1 MPAMPAPSG
10 VNNIFALLDD
20 DDNENDD
27 GFTVVSKAAKPAA
40 KPAKAEEAKT
50 QAPRERK
57 QKTERPPRGE
67 KGGPRRDRAYD
78 GEDKPSKPESDE
90 GRKGGKGRD
99 RAGKGGKKGGRREFD
114 RHSGSGRGKGSSRD
128 GAGKFNWGEKTD
140 GAQEQTGDVADN
152 ENKAPADAP
161 PVEIEEEEEDNSM
174 SFDEYMKA
182 KAEKKTVGGKL
193 EIRKVEDKKEGFEY
207 KRGGDG
213 SEDAMA
219 GIVFNDSYDGKNK
232 NHDDKEA
239 REGWV
244 VADAILN
251 MKFVDPN
258 AGKGGDGRKGGKKGG
273 RTDRSNDRGGRGK
286 GQSRPQQGKI
296 ELSDTQAF
304 PSLG

>member
-1 MPAMPAPSG
+1 MPVPSG
-10 VNNIFALLDD
+10 VNNIFSLLDE

-27 GFTVVSKAAKPAA
+27 GFTVVAKTAKPAA

-50 QAPRERK
+50 QPRERK
-57 QKTERPPRGE
+57 SKTERPPRGE
-67 KGGPRRDRAYD
+67 KGGDRRGPRVYD
-78 GEDKPSKPESDE
+78 GEDKPTKPESEE

-99 RAGKGGKKGGRREFD
+99 RGSKGGKKGGRREYD
-114 RHSGSGRGKGSSRD
+114 RHSGTGRGKGSSRE

-140 GAQEQTGDVADN
+140 GAQEQIADAADN

-161 PVEIEEEEEDNSM
+161 PVEVEEEEEDNSM

-182 KAEKKTVGGKL
+182 KAGKKTVGGAL
-193 EIRKVEDKKEGFEY
+193 NLRKIEESEGPTGVEY
-207 KRGGDG
+207 KRDGDG
-213 SEDAMA
+213 RDDAMA
-219 GIVFNDSYDGKNK
+219 GIVFNDSYDGKVK
-232 NHDDKEA
+232 NHDEKEE

-273 RTDRSNDRGGRGK
+273 RNDRSNDRGGRGK
-286 GQSRPQQGKI
+286 GQSRPHQGKI

>member
-1 MPAMPAPSG
+1 MPAPSG

-27 GFTVVSKAAKPAA
+27 GFTVVSKTAKPAA

-50 QAPRERK
+50 QAPRDRK
-57 QKTERPPRGE
+57 QKTERAPRGE
-67 KGGPRRDRAYD
+67 KGGSRRDY
-78 GEDKPSKPESDE
+78 EDKPTKPESDE

-114 RHSGSGRGKGSSRD
+114 RHSQTGRGKGSSRE

-140 GAQEQTGDVADN
+140 GAQEQTGDAAEN
-152 ENKAPADAP
+152 ENKVVDAP
-161 PVEIEEEEEDNSM
+161 PVDIEEEEDNSV
-174 SFDEYMKA
+174 SFDDYMKA
-182 KAEKKTVGGKL
+182 KAAKAPIGGKL
-193 EIRKVEDKKEGFEY
+193 EIRKVDDKQEGFEY

-213 SEDAMA
+213 GEDAMA
-219 GIVFNDSYDGKNK
+219 GILFNDSYDGKNK
-232 NHDDKEA
+232 NHDDKEE

-244 VADAILN
+244 VADAVLN

-258 AGKGGDGRKGGKKGG
+258 AGKGKDSGKGGKKGG
-273 RTDRSNDRGGRGK
+273 ARNDRSNDRGGRGGSK
-286 GQSRPQQGKI
+286 GGQTQTRPQQGKI

>member
-1 MPAMPAPSG
+1 VAK
-10 VNNIFALLDD
+10 
-20 DDNENDD
+20 
-27 GFTVVSKAAKPAA
+27 TTKPAA
-40 KPAKAEEAKT
+40 KSSKAEEAKT

-67 KGGPRRDRAYD
+67 KGGNRRDRGYD
-78 GEDKPSKPESDE
+78 GEDKPSKPESEE

-99 RAGKGGKKGGRREFD
+99 RGSKGGKKGGRREYD
-114 RHSGSGRGKGSSRD
+114 RHSGTGRGKGSSRD

-140 GAQEQTGDVADN
+140 GAQEQIADAADN

-161 PVEIEEEEEDNSM
+161 PVEVEEEEEDNSM

-182 KAEKKTVGGKL
+182 KAEKKTVGGTL
-193 EIRKVEDKKEGFEY
+193 NLRKIDASEGPTGVEY
-207 KRGGDG
+207 KRDGDG
-213 SEDAMA
+213 RDDAMA
-219 GIVFNDSYDGKNK
+219 GIVFNDSYDGKVK
-232 NHDDKEA
+232 NHDEKEE

-244 VADAILN
+244 VADTVLN

-273 RTDRSNDRGGRGK
+273 RNDRSNDRGGRGK
-286 GQSRPQQGKI
+286 GQSKPHQGKI